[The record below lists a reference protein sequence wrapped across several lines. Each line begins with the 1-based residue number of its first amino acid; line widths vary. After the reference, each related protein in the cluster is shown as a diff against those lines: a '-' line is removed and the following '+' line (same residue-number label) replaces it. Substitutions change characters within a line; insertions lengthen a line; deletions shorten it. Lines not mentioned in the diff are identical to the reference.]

1 MAGGTT
7 SYMVTVGEGDALDKK
22 LISYHP
28 KYAHT
33 IDAAIELLRQKQ
45 TAIVAPT
52 DWQRLVMKWEG
63 QRE

>member
-1 MAGGTT
+1 MAGGT
-7 SYMVTVGEGDALDKK
+7 SCFRVTVGEGDALVKE

-33 IDAAIELLRQKQ
+33 IDAAIEQLQKKLP
-45 TAIVAPT
+45 AIVAPT